1 MRLAPRTLKTISGL
15 LLCVCFFSCGGTLPR
30 LGSLMTF
37 EMEDQFRNSHSHAD
51 FKDRMLVVIGSDRGG
66 ASAAEKWGKALSHSL
81 KPEMDSGKMS
91 LVALADLEGVPFFL
105 KDYVRGKFSQNAG
118 DWALMDWKGLFAD
131 SYGFIAG
138 NANVVVFD
146 KEGVL
151 AYQAHFSECRPDQ
164 VLSLTA
170 IIRSKL
176 DGPPPVECPQ
186 SVDAR
191 SVKAVPQLPSWQRVG
206 GSSPS
211 GRAPYLPGKSGNLAL
226 STRGPRLG
234 TTHGPILSTRP
245 LPMQFSTMAHLP
257 S

>member
-1 MRLAPRTLKTISGL
+1 MYIETELYIGGIATLAKPQTLKMIAGL
-15 LLCVCFFSCGGTLPR
+15 LLCGCFFCCAGTFPR
-30 LGSLMTF
+30 LGSLMSF

-51 FKDRMLVVIGSDRGG
+51 FKGRVLVVIGSDREG
-66 ASAAEKWGKALSHSL
+66 APEAENWGKALSQSL
-81 KPEMDSGKMS
+81 KPERDSGRLNLIGLSNLK
-91 LVALADLEGVPFFL
+91 GVPFFL
-105 KDYVRGKFSQNAG
+105 KDYVRGKFSQSAG

-176 DGPPPVECPQ
+176 DGPPPVPEICQ
-186 SVDAR
+186 A
-191 SVKAVPQLPSWQRVG
+191 
-206 GSSPS
+206 
-211 GRAPYLPGKSGNLAL
+211 LPGHVRKEVMWSEQSCGYGQEAL
-226 STRGPRLG
+226 RRIEG
-234 TTHGPILSTRP
+234 RP
-245 LPMQFSTMAHLP
+245 LSR

>member
-1 MRLAPRTLKTISGL
+1 MYIETELFIRGITTLAKPQTMKMIACL
-15 LLCVCFFSCGGTLPR
+15 LLCGCFFCCAGTAPR
-30 LGSLMTF
+30 LGSLMSF

-51 FKDRMLVVIGSDRGG
+51 FKGRVLVVIGSDREG
-66 ASAAEKWGKALSHSL
+66 APEAENWGKALSQSL
-81 KPEMDSGKMS
+81 KPERDSGRLNLIGLSNLK
-91 LVALADLEGVPFFL
+91 GVPFFL

-138 NANVVVFD
+138 NANVLVFD

-176 DGPPPVECPQ
+176 DGPPPVPEICQ
-186 SVDAR
+186 A
-191 SVKAVPQLPSWQRVG
+191 
-206 GSSPS
+206 
-211 GRAPYLPGKSGNLAL
+211 LPGHVS
-226 STRGPRLG
+226 
-234 TTHGPILSTRP
+234 RP
-245 LPMQFSTMAHLP
+245 S
-257 S
+257 

>member
-1 MRLAPRTLKTISGL
+1 MYIETERYIGGIATLAKPHTLKMIVGP
-15 LLCVCFFSCGGTLPR
+15 LLCGCFFCCAGTFPR
-30 LGSLMTF
+30 LGSLMSF

-51 FKDRMLVVIGSDRGG
+51 FKGRVLVVIGSDREG
-66 ASAAEKWGKALSHSL
+66 APEAENWGKALSQSM
-81 KPEMDSGKMS
+81 KPERDSGRLNLIGLSNLK
-91 LVALADLEGVPFFL
+91 GVPFFL
-105 KDYVRGKFSQNAG
+105 KDYVRGKFSQSAG

-170 IIRSKL
+170 IIRGKL
-176 DGPPPVECPQ
+176 DGPPPVPEICQ
-186 SVDAR
+186 A
-191 SVKAVPQLPSWQRVG
+191 
-206 GSSPS
+206 
-211 GRAPYLPGKSGNLAL
+211 LPGHVRKEVMWSEQSCGYGQEAL
-226 STRGPRLG
+226 RRIEG
-234 TTHGPILSTRP
+234 RP
-245 LPMQFSTMAHLP
+245 LSR